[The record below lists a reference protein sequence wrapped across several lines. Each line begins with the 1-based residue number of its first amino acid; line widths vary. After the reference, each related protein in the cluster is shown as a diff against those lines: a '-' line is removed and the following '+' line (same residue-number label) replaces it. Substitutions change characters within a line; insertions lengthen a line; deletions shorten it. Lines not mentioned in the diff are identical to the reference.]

1 MDEINPDGVQ
11 PSNSNQQIEKPTE
24 PAYTPCQTG
33 TQYDI
38 PPSRSKSCPQ
48 DDEYAQVDIRTI
60 SWEVA
65 RHDVKVGE
73 TIGEGA
79 FGQVAKGTADNLPF
93 HSRKSIVAVKML
105 KGKDWYKRSQNLQAF
120 IIKFSPL
127 TILNASL
134 LLWRF
139 SANAVSFGATTACST
154 HLEALGLF
162 TPLRALLVG
171 SQKTALSRIM
181 AGSMALVCILN
192 LRPLRLLP
200 STGSVDVTSHVLFCI
215 YKPFAAALHLIA
227 AHGTQVYRLAKFV
240 VFEKSRLVDVIVVRF
255 GKDFAETSQSHCFL
269 CRLRKTP
276 LALSSP

>member
-24 PAYTPCQTG
+24 PAYTPCQTDTQYDIPPSRSKSCPQDDEYTQLETG

-48 DDEYAQVDIRTI
+48 DDEYTQLDIGTI

-79 FGQVAKGTADNLPF
+79 FGQVAKGTAENLPF

-105 KGKDWYKRSQNLQAF
+105 RGKDWYKRSQNLQAF
-120 IIKFSPL
+120 IIIIIKFSPL
-127 TILNASL
+127 TRFRSRRFCCRVLNASL

-139 SANAVSFGATTACST
+139 SANAVSFGATSACST

-162 TPLRALLVG
+162 SPLRALLVG
-171 SQKTALSRIM
+171 SQKTALSRIT
-181 AGSMALVCILN
+181 AGSMAMVRNLN
-192 LRPLRLLP
+192 LRPLPLLP
-200 STGSVDVTSHVLFCI
+200 STGSVDVTSCPL
-215 YKPFAAALHLIA
+215 LHL
-227 AHGTQVYRLAKFV
+227 
-240 VFEKSRLVDVIVVRF
+240 
-255 GKDFAETSQSHCFL
+255 
-269 CRLRKTP
+269 
-276 LALSSP
+276 